1 MFKILS
7 LYIRKYLDAYRDTI
21 RITRHFDLV
30 KLNGNL
36 IIIKI
41 FIIRF
46 FYSFSFIR
54 NFKKIIYI
62 DKIIATDHFIEQK
75 IDLFRDV
82 KQIDDLGYSKIYN
95 INSSLK
101 DEILS
106 TIFKCKD
113 LDIKKINFPISQLL
127 KKQEENLEAYFL
139 RLTEK
144 KVSRVTGH
152 LDLKNNLI
160 LREFL
165 TSKEI
170 LAIVKNYLNTNVV
183 SVSAAFFISN
193 PVETTEKEKYS
204 NGQFFHWDNDFK
216 KFLKFYIYLTDTN
229 QDSGSHLFVEKSH
242 KYKNKQHKLCRL
254 YSDDNVFKS
263 YKNIKEFNG
272 KSGSAFFVDSYGL
285 HKGKAPTKKS
295 RILLNVHFG
304 SGKILYTQNDIV
316 INLN

>member
-1 MFKILS
+1 MFKILP

-21 RITRHFDLV
+21 RITKHFDLV
-30 KLNGNL
+30 KLNGSL

-46 FYSFSFIR
+46 FYSISFIR
-54 NFKKIIYI
+54 NFKKINYI
-62 DKIIATDHFIEQK
+62 DKIITTDHFTEQK

-82 KQIDDLGYSKIYN
+82 KQIDDLGYSKTYN

-106 TIFKCKD
+106 AIFKCKD
-113 LDIKKINFPISQLL
+113 LDTKKIDFPVSELL
-127 KKQEENLEAYFL
+127 KNQDENLEAYFL

-144 KVSRVTGH
+144 KVSRVTGS
-152 LDLKNNLI
+152 LDLKNNSI

-183 SVSAAFFISN
+183 SVNAAFF
-193 PVETTEKEKYS
+193 
-204 NGQFFHWDNDFK
+204 
-216 KFLKFYIYLTDTN
+216 KFYIYLTDVDQN
-229 QDSGSHLFVEKSH
+229 SGPHLFVEKSH
-242 KYKNKQHKLCRL
+242 KYKDKQHKLCRL
-254 YSDDNVFKS
+254 FSDDNVFKI

-285 HKGKAPTKKS
+285 HKGKSPNKKS

-304 SGKILYTQNDIV
+304 SGKILYTRNDIV
-316 INLN
+316 INLK